1 MPMTPSAE
9 IEYKKAIFAGGCFW
23 CMESPFKKIKGVKEV
38 ISGYTGGSSENPTYE
53 EVCSGTS
60 GHLEAV
66 RVTYDPAQVSYK
78 ELLEVFW
85 QQVDPTDPGGQFVDR
100 GPQYRTAIFY
110 LDEDQKATAEASR
123 EQIHAEGRHGRPIVT
138 EIIPEAAFYPAEDHH
153 QNFYIRE
160 PVRYRIYRAHSGRDR
175 YLDKVWK

>member
-1 MPMTPSAE
+1 MISSDE
-9 IEYKKAIFAGGCFW
+9 NQYKKALFAGGCFW
-23 CMESPFKKIKGVKEV
+23 CMESPFKKIEGVKEV
-38 ISGYTGGSSENPTYE
+38 ISGYTGGPSKNPTYE

-66 RVTYDPAQVSYK
+66 RVTYDPAQISYK

-110 LDEDQKATAEASR
+110 LDENQKREAEVSK
-123 EQIHAEGRHGRPIVT
+123 EQLYAKGRHTSPIVT
-138 EIIPEAAFYPAEDHH
+138 EILPASDFYPAEDYH
-153 QNFYIRE
+153 QNFYIKE
-160 PVRYRIYRAHSGRDR
+160 PVKYRTYRAHSGRDR
-175 YLDKVWK
+175 YLEKIWK